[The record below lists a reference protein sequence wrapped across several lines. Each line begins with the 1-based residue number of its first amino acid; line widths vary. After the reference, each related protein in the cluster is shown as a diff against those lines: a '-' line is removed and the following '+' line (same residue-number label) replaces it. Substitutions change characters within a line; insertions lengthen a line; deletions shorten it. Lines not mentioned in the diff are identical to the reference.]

1 MIVTVVPNPAL
12 DKTMVLP
19 DFTIGKIHRAK
30 EVMTLAG
37 GKGFNFARAL
47 RTLGV
52 QTTVVGPIGGHAG
65 QQLLALAAQ
74 EGLIVDAQKVE
85 AELRTCLT
93 IVDPAADYRLTEIYE
108 QGVAVTPDE
117 WYALVHRVGLLLS
130 KAQFLVINGSFP
142 PGTPEDGLVALLQQ
156 AKMHSVPVLLDTHGA
171 QLPAALALEPALLKI
186 NQFEA
191 AEATGLR
198 IDTPGAALEAAA
210 ALQRLGAQAVVITL
224 GKAGVVGRSHAKQ
237 SFGWSCPSV
246 PAICSTGSGDSLLA
260 GIVADLVRGQ
270 PLAQAARLGAAAGVA
285 NTLQLGAGRFTQQQI
300 AKILPQIRSI
310 SE

>member
-19 DFTIGKIHRAK
+19 NFTLGKIHRPK

-65 QQLLALAAQ
+65 KQLLALAAQ
-74 EGLIVDAQKVE
+74 EGLSVDAQEVE

-93 IVDPAADYRLTEIYE
+93 IVDPAADNRLTEIYE
-108 QGVAVTPDE
+108 QGAAVTPDE
-117 WYALVHRVGLLLS
+117 WYALVHRVGCLLAE
-130 KAQFLVINGSFP
+130 AQFLVINGSFP
-142 PGTPEDGLVALLQQ
+142 PGTPADGLSALLQQ
-156 AKMHSVPVLLDTHGA
+156 AKIHEVPVLLDTHGA
-171 QLPAALALEPALLKI
+171 QLPAALTLEPALLKI

-191 AEATGLR
+191 AEAAGIR
-198 IDTPGAALEAAA
+198 IDTPTDALEAAVV
-210 ALQRLGAQAVVITL
+210 LQKRGAQAVVITL
-224 GKAGVVGRSHAKQ
+224 GKAGVIGRSQANQ

-260 GIVADLVRGQ
+260 GIVAELVRGQ
-270 PLAQAARLGAAAGVA
+270 SLEEAARLGTAAGAA
-285 NTLQLGAGRFTQQQI
+285 NTLQLGAGRFTRQQI
-300 AKILPQIRSI
+300 VDILPDIHSLTL
-310 SE
+310 